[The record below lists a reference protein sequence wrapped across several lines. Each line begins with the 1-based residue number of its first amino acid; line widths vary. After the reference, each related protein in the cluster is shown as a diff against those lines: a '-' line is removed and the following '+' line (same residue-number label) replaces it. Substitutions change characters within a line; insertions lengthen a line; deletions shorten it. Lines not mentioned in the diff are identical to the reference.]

1 MGTHCSSELNRGHIS
16 KSKTAIMKLLL
27 LTVFVASAFATEEV
41 ADVAKPVAVAPVHAV
56 HPYVYGYNPFF
67 YGLLGHQQQWPS
79 IHAPGFSSQCFGCR
93 GKRSAEA
100 EADAEPGHYGYYGYY
115 GHPHGYYGYPYFH
128 PLAIETGYKNDL
140 PGDSSVS
147 VTRTH
152 FVGKRS
158 AEADAEP
165 GHYGYYGYPYGYY
178 GYPYHFG
185 YRAFA
190 PIVGKPAGAGI
201 HPGGA
206 TSFVATSGAAG
217 K

>member
-27 LTVFVASAFATEEV
+27 LTVFAASAYASEEV
-41 ADVAKPVAVAPVHAV
+41 AAAAKPVAVAPVHAV
-56 HPYVYGYNPFF
+56 HPYVYGHHPFF
-67 YGLLGHQQQWPS
+67 YGFLGHQQQWPS
-79 IHAPGFSSQCFGCR
+79 ISGPGGSSTCFGCR

-100 EADAEPGHYGYYGYY
+100 EADAEPGHLA
-115 GHPHGYYGYPYFH
+115 GYYGYPYH
-128 PLAIETGYKNDL
+128 GYPYGYGHYFAPSYGYGYNL
-140 PGDSSVS
+140 PGHSYAHVQ
-147 VTRTH
+147 RAL
-152 FVGKRS
+152 GKRS

-165 GHYGYYGYPYGYY
+165 GHYGYYGHPYGYY

-185 YRAFA
+185 YRAIA
-190 PIVGKPAGAGI
+190 PLPLVGKAGVGG

>member
-16 KSKTAIMKLLL
+16 LSKTAIMKLLL
-27 LTVFVASAFATEEV
+27 LTVFVASAYASEEV
-41 ADVAKPVAVAPVHAV
+41 AAAAKPVAVAPVHAV
-56 HPYVYGYNPFF
+56 HPYVYGHHPFF
-67 YGLLGHQQQWPS
+67 YGFLGHQQQWPS
-79 IHAPGFSSQCFGCR
+79 ISGPGGSSTCFGCR

-100 EADAEPGHYGYYGYY
+100 EAEADAEPGYLA
-115 GHPHGYYGYPYFH
+115 GYYGYPYH
-128 PLAIETGYKNDL
+128 GYAYGYNL
-140 PGDSSVS
+140 PGHSY
-147 VTRTH
+147 TH
-152 FVGKRS
+152 VQRALGKRS

-165 GHYGYYGYPYGYY
+165 GHYGYYGHPYGYY

-190 PIVGKPAGAGI
+190 PLPLVGKAGVGG

>member
-41 ADVAKPVAVAPVHAV
+41 ADAAKPVAVAPVHAV
-56 HPYVYGYNPFF
+56 HPYVYGHNPFF

-79 IHAPGFSSQCFGCR
+79 IRAPGFSSQCFGCR

-100 EADAEPGHYGYYGYY
+100 EADAGHYGYYGYY
-115 GHPHGYYGYPYFH
+115 GH
-128 PLAIETGYKNDL
+128 
-140 PGDSSVS
+140 
-147 VTRTH
+147 
-152 FVGKRS
+152 
-158 AEADAEP
+158 
-165 GHYGYYGYPYGYY
+165 PYGYY

-190 PIVGKPAGAGI
+190 PIAGKPAGAGV

-206 TSFVATSGAAG
+206 TSFVSRSPQGLG
-217 K
+217 RK

>member
-41 ADVAKPVAVAPVHAV
+41 ADAAKPVAVAPVHAV
-56 HPYVYGYNPFF
+56 HPYVYGHNPFF

-79 IHAPGFSSQCFGCR
+79 ISGPGFSSTCHGCR

-100 EADAEPGHYGYYGYY
+100 EADAEPGHLA
-115 GHPHGYYGYPYFH
+115 GYYGYPYH
-128 PLAIETGYKNDL
+128 GYPYGYGHHFAPSYGYGYNL
-140 PGDSSVS
+140 PGHSY
-147 VTRTH
+147 TH
-152 FVGKRS
+152 VQRALGKRS

-165 GHYGYYGYPYGYY
+165 GHYGYYGHPYGYY

-185 YRAFA
+185 YRAIA
-190 PIVGKPAGAGI
+190 PLPLVGKAGDGG

>member
-27 LTVFVASAFATEEV
+27 LTVFVASAYATEEV
-41 ADVAKPVAVAPVHAV
+41 ADAAKPVAVAPVHAV
-56 HPYVYGYNPFF
+56 HPYVYGHNPFF

-79 IHAPGFSSQCFGCR
+79 ISGPSFSSTCHGCR

-100 EADAEPGHYGYYGYY
+100 EADAEPGHYGYNGYY
-115 GHPHGYYGYPYFH
+115 GHPFGYYGYPYLH
-128 PLAIETGYKNDL
+128 PVAVESSYENDL

-147 VTRTH
+147 VKRTH
-152 FVGKRS
+152 FIGKRS

-165 GHYGYYGYPYGYY
+165 RHYGYYGYPY
-178 GYPYHFG
+178 G

-190 PIVGKPAGAGI
+190 PIVGKPAGAGV

-206 TSFVATSGAAG
+206 TSFVSRSPQ
-217 K
+217 